1 MRHALHGILEPI
13 PEDCD
18 SHVLILFVSIWSSKQ
33 HVEVGVHEIG
43 IGDGD
48 ISWAL
53 ENRHQ
58 AQFCIE
64 GCEMVHPHT
73 ARIRKDMHGITLSHS
88 IHLEVVQ
95 YHIANTTQNN
105 AFAWWWWWWR
115 SKSKSHP
122 IHPQVANQFPDCSNN
137 TNSTGQDIHSLFVY
151 LMKHVRSNL
160 EYRIVLEL
168 TIFWFYSMQQLEQ
181 QYLWLWHCSHGHLW
195 WLHCGSTACP
205 WEQWSYHERRLSRHH
220 QLLSLSLSHHPS

>member
-1 MRHALHGILEPI
+1 MYVCIELLLVCMYVCVYIIPAMRHALHGILEPI

-33 HVEVGVHEIG
+33 HVEIGVHEIG

-58 AQFCIE
+58 AQFCIK

-73 ARIRKDMHGITLSHS
+73 ARIRKDMHSITLSHS

-105 AFAWWWWWWR
+105 AFAWWWWRW
-115 SKSKSHP
+115 SKSKTT
-122 IHPQVANQFPDCSNN
+122 QFIPKWLISFQIAP
-137 TNSTGQDIHSLFVY
+137 TTQTAQDMAFLVC
-151 LMKHVRSNL
+151 
-160 EYRIVLEL
+160 
-168 TIFWFYSMQQLEQ
+168 IFDETREIKL
-181 QYLWLWHCSHGHLW
+181 GV
-195 WLHCGSTACP
+195 
-205 WEQWSYHERRLSRHH
+205 
-220 QLLSLSLSHHPS
+220 

>member
-33 HVEVGVHEIG
+33 HVEIGVHEIG

-53 ENRHQ
+53 ENRHK

-105 AFAWWWWWWR
+105 AFAWWWWWRWR
-115 SKSKSHP
+115 SKSKNHP

-137 TNSTGQDIHSLFVY
+137 TNSTGQDRTFLVCIFDETREIKLGVKNSIRIDNLLILFYAAIGAAV
-151 LMKHVRSNL
+151 LV
-160 EYRIVLEL
+160 IVTL
-168 TIFWFYSMQQLEQ
+168 
-181 QYLWLWHCSHGHLW
+181 
-195 WLHCGSTACP
+195 
-205 WEQWSYHERRLSRHH
+205 
-220 QLLSLSLSHHPS
+220 